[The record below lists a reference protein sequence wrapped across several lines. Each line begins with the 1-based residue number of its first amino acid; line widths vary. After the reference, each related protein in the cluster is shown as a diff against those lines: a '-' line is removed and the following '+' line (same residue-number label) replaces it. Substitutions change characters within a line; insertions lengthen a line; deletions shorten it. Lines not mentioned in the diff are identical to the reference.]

1 MPDEQCPMDK
11 LEDCMRT
18 VAHKQDGTTED
29 FEEKLHSL
37 EYKQQKRM
45 LNTAWKRETW
55 FKVKKN
61 ARPPRPPI
69 TTPSKTL
76 PAPSQQQ
83 QEQLQQERRYTE
95 KNAKETRRDRNKQ

>member
-1 MPDEQCPMDK
+1 MPDQQFPVQMDK
-11 LEDCMRT
+11 LEDYRRT

-29 FEEKLHSL
+29 FEEKLHGL
-37 EYKQQKRM
+37 EYKQQKKM
-45 LNTAWKRETW
+45 PNTAWKRETW

-69 TTPSKTL
+69 TTPSKAL

-95 KNAKETRRDRNKQ
+95 KKPE